1 MANAFFKQRKYLDLF
16 FTNLYKK
23 LIGSFY
29 KWNLEWFQ
37 LNMIFGRFQNLN
49 FILIIF
55 VLRKIKPFSMK
66 KILISAVFG
75 TLFLVSCSKTETPKQ
90 ESNSMLKEPTE
101 QEATVAKTP
110 EEEGKDLIEK
120 SSCLTCHK
128 EDSKLIGPSYKEIAA
143 KYTEADIDKLA
154 DKIIAGGSG
163 VWGETAMT
171 PHPGMDKENAKKMV
185 KYILTL
191 KK

>member
-1 MANAFFKQRKYLDLF
+1 MRKLL
-16 FTNLYKK
+16 
-23 LIGSFY
+23 
-29 KWNLEWFQ
+29 
-37 LNMIFGRFQNLN
+37 M
-49 FILIIF
+49 
-55 VLRKIKPFSMK
+55 FS
-66 KILISAVFG
+66 VFG
-75 TLFLVSCSKTETPKQ
+75 MLFLVSCSKKEEPKT
-90 ESNSMLKEPTE
+90 NSDVMLKEPTK
-101 QEATVAKTP
+101 QEEVTAKTP
-110 EEEGKDLIEK
+110 EEEGEDLIEK

-128 EDSKLIGPSYKEIAA
+128 EDGKLIGPSYKEVAA

-163 VWGETAMT
+163 VWGETAMI

>member
-1 MANAFFKQRKYLDLF
+1 
-16 FTNLYKK
+16 
-23 LIGSFY
+23 
-29 KWNLEWFQ
+29 
-37 LNMIFGRFQNLN
+37 
-49 FILIIF
+49 
-55 VLRKIKPFSMK
+55 MK

-128 EDSKLIGPSYKEIAA
+128 EDSKLIGPSYQDVAA
-143 KYTEADIDKLA
+143 KYTDADIDQLA
-154 DKIIAGGSG
+154 DKIINGGSG
-163 VWGETAMT
+163 VWGDVMMS

>member
-1 MANAFFKQRKYLDLF
+1 
-16 FTNLYKK
+16 
-23 LIGSFY
+23 
-29 KWNLEWFQ
+29 
-37 LNMIFGRFQNLN
+37 
-49 FILIIF
+49 
-55 VLRKIKPFSMK
+55 MK

-110 EEEGKDLIEK
+110 EEEGKILIENA
-120 SSCLTCHK
+120 SCLTCHK
-128 EDSKLIGPSYKEIAA
+128 ENEKLIGPSYQDVAA

-154 DKIIAGGSG
+154 DKIIAGGNG
-163 VWGETAMT
+163 VWGELSMFANVRMY
-171 PHPGMDKENAKKMV
+171 KENEKKMV
-185 KYILTL
+185 KYILTV

>member
-1 MANAFFKQRKYLDLF
+1 
-16 FTNLYKK
+16 
-23 LIGSFY
+23 
-29 KWNLEWFQ
+29 
-37 LNMIFGRFQNLN
+37 
-49 FILIIF
+49 
-55 VLRKIKPFSMK
+55 MK

-128 EDSKLIGPSYKEIAA
+128 EDGKLIGPSYKEIAA

-154 DKIIAGGSG
+154 DKMAGLFTD
-163 VWGETAMT
+163 ENKTD
-171 PHPGMDKENAKKMV
+171 PGMDKENAKKMV

>member
-1 MANAFFKQRKYLDLF
+1 
-16 FTNLYKK
+16 
-23 LIGSFY
+23 
-29 KWNLEWFQ
+29 
-37 LNMIFGRFQNLN
+37 MIFGRFQNLN

-110 EEEGKDLIEK
+110 EEEGKILIENA
-120 SSCLTCHK
+120 SCLTCHK
-128 EDSKLIGPSYKEIAA
+128 ENEKLIGPSYQDVAA

-171 PHPGMDKENAKKMV
+171 PHPGIDKENAKKMV
-185 KYILTL
+185 KYILSL

>member
-1 MANAFFKQRKYLDLF
+1 MRKLL
-16 FTNLYKK
+16 
-23 LIGSFY
+23 
-29 KWNLEWFQ
+29 
-37 LNMIFGRFQNLN
+37 M
-49 FILIIF
+49 
-55 VLRKIKPFSMK
+55 FS
-66 KILISAVFG
+66 VFG
-75 TLFLVSCSKTETPKQ
+75 MLFLVSCSKKEEPKT
-90 ESNSMLKEPTE
+90 NSDVMLKEPTKQE
-101 QEATVAKTP
+101 EATVAKTP
-110 EEEGKDLIEK
+110 EEEGKILIENA
-120 SSCLTCHK
+120 SCLTCHK
-128 EDSKLIGPSYKEIAA
+128 ENEKLIGPSYQDVAA

>member
-1 MANAFFKQRKYLDLF
+1 
-16 FTNLYKK
+16 
-23 LIGSFY
+23 
-29 KWNLEWFQ
+29 
-37 LNMIFGRFQNLN
+37 
-49 FILIIF
+49 
-55 VLRKIKPFSMK
+55 MK

-185 KYILTL
+185 KYILSL

>member
-1 MANAFFKQRKYLDLF
+1 
-16 FTNLYKK
+16 
-23 LIGSFY
+23 
-29 KWNLEWFQ
+29 
-37 LNMIFGRFQNLN
+37 
-49 FILIIF
+49 
-55 VLRKIKPFSMK
+55 MK

-90 ESNSMLKEPTE
+90 ESNSMLKEPAE

-128 EDSKLIGPSYKEIAA
+128 EDSKLIGPSYQDVAA
-143 KYTEADIDKLA
+143 KYTDADIDQLA
-154 DKIIAGGSG
+154 DKIINGGSG
-163 VWGETAMT
+163 VWGDVMMS
-171 PHPGMDKENAKKMV
+171 PHPGIDKENAKKMV
-185 KYILTL
+185 KYILSL

>member
-1 MANAFFKQRKYLDLF
+1 MKRVILTLAF
-16 FTNLYKK
+16 
-23 LIGSFY
+23 G
-29 KWNLEWFQ
+29 
-37 LNMIFGRFQNLN
+37 
-49 FILIIF
+49 
-55 VLRKIKPFSMK
+55 VLV
-66 KILISAVFG
+66 A
-75 TLFLVSCSKTETPKQ
+75 VSCSKKEEPKT
-90 ESNSMLKEPTE
+90 NSDVMLKEPTK
-101 QEATVAKTP
+101 QEEVTAKTP
-110 EEEGKDLIEK
+110 EEEGKILIEK

-128 EDSKLIGPSYKEIAA
+128 EDGKLIGPSYKEVAA

>member
-1 MANAFFKQRKYLDLF
+1 MRKLL
-16 FTNLYKK
+16 
-23 LIGSFY
+23 
-29 KWNLEWFQ
+29 
-37 LNMIFGRFQNLN
+37 M
-49 FILIIF
+49 
-55 VLRKIKPFSMK
+55 FS
-66 KILISAVFG
+66 VFG
-75 TLFLVSCSKTETPKQ
+75 MLFLVSCSKKEEPKT
-90 ESNSMLKEPTE
+90 NSDVMLKEPTK
-101 QEATVAKTP
+101 QEEVTAKTP
-110 EEEGKDLIEK
+110 EEEGKILIEK

-128 EDSKLIGPSYKEIAA
+128 EDGKLIGPSYKEVAA

-163 VWGETAMT
+163 VWGETVMT

>member
-1 MANAFFKQRKYLDLF
+1 MRKLL
-16 FTNLYKK
+16 
-23 LIGSFY
+23 
-29 KWNLEWFQ
+29 
-37 LNMIFGRFQNLN
+37 M
-49 FILIIF
+49 
-55 VLRKIKPFSMK
+55 FS
-66 KILISAVFG
+66 VFG
-75 TLFLVSCSKTETPKQ
+75 MLFLVSCSKKEEPKT
-90 ESNSMLKEPTE
+90 NSDVMLKEPTK
-101 QEATVAKTP
+101 QEEVTAKTP
-110 EEEGKDLIEK
+110 EEEGEDLIEK

-154 DKIIAGGSG
+154 DKIINGGSG
-163 VWGETAMT
+163 VWGDVMMS

>member
-1 MANAFFKQRKYLDLF
+1 MRKLL
-16 FTNLYKK
+16 
-23 LIGSFY
+23 
-29 KWNLEWFQ
+29 
-37 LNMIFGRFQNLN
+37 M
-49 FILIIF
+49 
-55 VLRKIKPFSMK
+55 FS
-66 KILISAVFG
+66 VFG
-75 TLFLVSCSKTETPKQ
+75 MLFLVSCSKKEEPKT
-90 ESNSMLKEPTE
+90 NSDVMLKEPTK
-101 QEATVAKTP
+101 QEEVTAKTP
-110 EEEGKDLIEK
+110 EEEGKILIEK

-128 EDSKLIGPSYKEIAA
+128 EDGKLIGPSYKEVAT

-163 VWGETAMT
+163 VWGDVMMS

>member
-16 FTNLYKK
+16 FTNLDKK